1 MPNVIDAKSP
11 LVQGVRAA
19 LTTPG
24 TYILMLGFF
33 GFGGFAR
40 EAGFGVFEGTLM
52 SAATW
57 ALPSQVLLVGGVIG
71 GASLGAVA
79 LIVTAS
85 AIRMLPMMASLI
97 PLIAPRTP
105 RPLGRLMLLASFQ
118 AITSWLELQRRLP
131 AIPESERIAFA
142 AGLGGTI
149 WLVNVATTTVG
160 MMTAGGLPIGAQGAL
175 ALLLPAYFLFGLVAA
190 WHSPSDAVATATGV
204 VLGPLLAPMFPG
216 SSLLWAGLLAGTFA
230 FALQR
235 WLPIGRAPQ
244 APAMDGT
251 RDDARPTS

>member
-1 MPNVIDAKSP
+1 MTGMWDGGRP
-11 LVQGVRAA
+11 LWRGVRAA
-19 LTTPG
+19 LATPG

-52 SAATW
+52 SATTW

-105 RPLGRLMLLASFQ
+105 RRIGPLMFLATFQ

-131 AIPESERIAFA
+131 EIPEDDRFAFA

-149 WLVNVATTTVG
+149 WVVNVATTTVG
-160 MMTAGGLPIGAQGAL
+160 MVAAGGLSVGAQGAL
-175 ALLLPAYFLFGLVAA
+175 ALLLPSYFLFGLIAA
-190 WHSPSDAVATATGV
+190 WRGPSDAAATVTGFI
-204 VLGPLLAPMFPG
+204 LGPLLSPIFPG
-216 SSLLWAGLLAGTFA
+216 TSLLWAGLLAGTFA

-235 WLPIGRAPQ
+235 WLPIGRTP
-244 APAMDGT
+244 
-251 RDDARPTS
+251 